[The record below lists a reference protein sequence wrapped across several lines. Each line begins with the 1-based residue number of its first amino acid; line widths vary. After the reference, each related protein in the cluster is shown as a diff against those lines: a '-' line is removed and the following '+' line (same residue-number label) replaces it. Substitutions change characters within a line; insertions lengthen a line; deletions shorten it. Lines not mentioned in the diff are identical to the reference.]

1 MTREASISAKIRLAA
16 PHHNARLFRNQVGQ
30 YFIHDEKGEI
40 HVVGGKKVR
49 GRWIKYGLGKGS
61 PDLIG
66 WKTVKIT
73 PEMVGEKIAIFIV
86 VEVKREGKTPRRNQK
101 AWIQA
106 IETAGGL
113 AGVARSVDDA
123 KKIINPDTEK

>member
-1 MTREASISAKIRLAA
+1 MTRETSISAKIRLAA
-16 PHHNARLFRNQVGQ
+16 PHHNARLFRNQVG
-30 YFIHDEKGEI
+30 YYVID
-40 HVVGGKKVR
+40 
-49 GRWIKYGLGKGS
+49 GRHIKYGLGKGS

-73 PEMVGEKIAIFIV
+73 PEMVGQRIAVFV
-86 VEVKREGKTPRRNQK
+86 AVEVKREGKTPPRNQK

-113 AGVARSVDDA
+113 VGVAWNVDDA
-123 KKIINPDTEK
+123 KKIISPDTEK